1 MNLYEVVWRLP
12 GEWKLTGKVEAI
24 SHSEAADKAAKNAHK
39 ILEPYFEGMS
49 HLKHGHVPTVHLLKS
64 NSDKNYRVKMVFYSN
79 GAKQEE
85 RFIKR
90 VYKTRKRAE
99 EMADS
104 MRSIYIGAGSRE
116 HPESRVTA
124 EVVEVGA

>member
-24 SHSEAADKAAKNAHK
+24 SHAEAAHTAAKNAYK
-39 ILEPYFEGMS
+39 VLAPYIEGMS
-49 HLKHGHVPTVHLLKS
+49 SLRHGHVPTVHLLKS
-64 NSDKNYRVKMVFYSN
+64 NSDKNYRVKMVCYSN
-79 GAKQEE
+79 DIKQEE

-99 EMADS
+99 EQADS

-124 EVVEVGA
+124 EVVEVPA